1 VAVIGGLARIE
12 GAWVGALAF
21 ILIGNYVR
29 DSWLTRLLD
38 DLHIGGSFNTIIGL
52 IFLLIVIVSPDG
64 LVGLW
69 DRLWGRIQGGGDS
82 DATVAPVTP
91 AGAVP
96 REV

>member
-1 VAVIGGLARIE
+1 MGVRFPPALPVRASEYQEVERAGPGDIAAVAKV
-12 GAWVGALAF
+12 
-21 ILIGNYVR
+21 
-29 DSWLTRLLD
+29 D